1 MIITQMPFSAS
12 NQQHL
17 IASDC
22 TATFYLHSCRVFAR
36 KGSKLLLV

>member
-22 TATFYLHSCRVFAR
+22 TATFYLHSCIVFAR